1 MLTAKLGWDKAQSSL
16 NNTIISTCG
25 IVGLII
31 GALTSSMMVVIGR
44 RLLAIILSL
53 SVVISMTPTLI
64 WVNLYLICGC
74 RLIFGFCGGAI
85 VTCASLILI
94 ETVPKEKAALFSST
108 INLGI
113 IFGVMICLFCGLP
126 LIAMSDAELKTTDI
140 WMITNAAPLVLC
152 TLNIVLFLTVFRE
165 EPLEFLLSNE
175 RSDDAVKVIKR
186 LYQTENADELY
197 L

>member
-1 MLTAKLGWDKAQSSL
+1 MLTAKLGWDKAQSSW

-25 IVGLII
+25 ILGLII

-53 SVVISMTPTLI
+53 GAIIAMTPTLVY
-64 WVNLYLICGC
+64 VNFYLICGC
-74 RLIFGFCGGAI
+74 RLVFGFCGGAV
-85 VTCASLILI
+85 VTCASIILN
-94 ETVPKEKAALFSST
+94 ETVPKEKMGLFSST

-140 WMITNAAPLVLC
+140 WMITNAAPIVLC
-152 TLNIVLFLTVFRE
+152 TINTLLFLTVFRE
-165 EPLEFLLSNE
+165 EPLDFLL
-175 RSDDAVKVIKR
+175 A
-186 LYQTENADELY
+186 
-197 L
+197 